1 MSNNQKY
8 IQNPELVATEL
19 DGSLMMMSVEE
30 GKYFELNPVSKRI
43 WELFEKENSFTG
55 VVNTLLEEY
64 EVSREDCETQVEE
77 HIVVLLKKKLLHK
90 K

>member
-77 HIVVLLKKKLLHK
+77 HIAVLLKKKLLHK